1 LGAKQQRAISG
12 IPSDAGPFRMKW
24 GRQCLLEC
32 GGKASC
38 GRADL
43 QMRLLKLWRILRGQ
57 RNRKTQTRGQ
67 GSTVRL
73 QKISKGL
80 AVQHRHEGGQGITEQ
95 ALQATHVQ
103 QGAPSPSAA
112 AWKQPTNAMSS
123 SVERTASPARIS
135 SGARAKRRP
144 PPPYRRGLDEA
155 ATAEVVYHLHQV
167 IFRNALRLGDLPDR
181 DEMILPQPEID
192 QRPQGVVGVK
202 GQPHAKDGGNFPA
215 KRAAAHSGPPPWPAP
230 PLPPAA
236 ARHCDVELQRE
247 ERNRD
252 AGRPISHPIAPE
264 TPGAGDEAEPD
275 AS

>member
-1 LGAKQQRAISG
+1 MKAARALLSRLCRLHTFSRAHLPRPRRPG
-12 IPSDAGPFRMKW
+12 SSPPT
-24 GRQCLLEC
+24 QCLPQW
-32 GGKASC
+32 S
-38 GRADL
+38 GRPHPP
-43 QMRLLKLWRILRGQ
+43 
-57 RNRKTQTRGQ
+57 
-67 GSTVRL
+67 GSPP
-73 QKISKGL
+73 
-80 AVQHRHEGGQGITEQ
+80 
-95 ALQATHVQ
+95 AL
-103 QGAPSPSAA
+103 APS
-112 AWKQPTNAMSS
+112 
-123 SVERTASPARIS
+123 ED
-135 SGARAKRRP
+135 RR
-144 PPPYRRGLDEA
+144 PYRRGLDEA